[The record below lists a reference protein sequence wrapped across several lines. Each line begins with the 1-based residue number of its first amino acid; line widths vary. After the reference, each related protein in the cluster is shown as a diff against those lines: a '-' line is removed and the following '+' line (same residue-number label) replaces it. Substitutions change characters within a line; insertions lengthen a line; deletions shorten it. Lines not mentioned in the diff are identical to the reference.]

1 MKKWQQYLD
10 EAGYTA
16 FCDNNELPPHI
27 YKWWGYKNGESKQ
40 FDSRKEAEAFS
51 KNVEKVEVNKEER
64 DLWFDKKNELCQKA
78 QDAYEADFSTMFA
91 NLPNSEKVEQKVAY
105 FLYEYVSD
113 SRDERAFAAESLI
126 EIFDTL
132 LENKGG

>member
-16 FCDNNELPPHI
+16 FCDNNELPPPV
-27 YKWWGYKNGESKQ
+27 YKWWGYKGGESKQ
-40 FDSRKEAEAFS
+40 FDTRKEAEAFS

-64 DLWFDKKNELCQKA
+64 ELWFDKQNKLRQNA
-78 QDAYEADFSTMFA
+78 QDAYKADFSAMFSH
-91 NLPNSEKVEQKVAY
+91 LPNSEKVKQKVSS
-105 FLYEYVSD
+105 FLYEYVSY
-113 SRDERAFAAESLI
+113 SEDESMFAAESLI

-132 LENKGG
+132 LENKGE